1 MPGGASAMK
10 GLAPED
16 RPREKLADRGQA
28 ALGDNELLAVLIG
41 HGTGGVSTLDL
52 ANRLLADVGGL
63 RGLARASAVALTR
76 RRGIGPVT
84 AGRIVAAVEI
94 GRRTVVRASPARVQV
109 TAPSDAARYLLPRF
123 GTADV
128 EQGGVLL
135 LDARHRV
142 LHARVLTRGTADAT
156 PMHPRDVFREAALAG
171 AAAVVLFHNH
181 PSGDPLPSAE
191 DVALTE
197 RMIDAGHVMGIAV
210 VDHLILGDTS
220 YCSLR
225 EIGKL
230 TR

>member
-1 MPGGASAMK
+1 MRD
-10 GLAPED
+10 LAPQD
-16 RPREKLADRGQA
+16 RPREKLAERGQG

-41 HGTGGVSTLDL
+41 HGTGGASALDV
-52 ANRLLADVGGL
+52 ANRLLSEVGGL
-63 RGLARASAVALTR
+63 RGLARTSAIALAQ
-76 RRGIGPVT
+76 RRGVGLAT
-84 AGRIVAAVEI
+84 ASRIVAAVEL
-94 GRRTVVRASPARVQV
+94 GRRSVVRATPARVQV
-109 TAPSDAARYLLPRF
+109 TAPVDAARYLLPRY
-123 GTADV
+123 GSADV

-142 LHARVLTRGTADAT
+142 LHARVLTRGTADAA

-191 DVALTE
+191 DLELTQ
-197 RMIDAGHVMGIAV
+197 RMIDAGLVMGIAV